1 MATEAQ
7 VQIAINRLQSQ
18 ITQLESNARAV
29 IQASI
34 DKVQAQI
41 DQLGLTNKG
50 ALNSLEFR
58 MEAILQ
64 ANLDTFWL
72 LMCSI
77 LVFLMQA
84 GFMCLESGL
93 TRRKSSINVALK
105 NIADFGIAVV
115 TFWAFGFGLMYGAS
129 YSGLVG
135 TKYFLFFTNVAG
147 YQTYFVFQAMFVATA
162 ATIISG
168 AVAERLKFL
177 SYIIITFITSGII
190 YPLVGHWI
198 WAFDFSNPAR
208 KFGWLG
214 KLGFIDFAGASVVH
228 SVGGWVALAILL
240 IVGPRTGR
248 FRKGE
253 AEGVKTFQGSNT
265 PMAALG
271 ALILWFG
278 WFGFNGGANLAMD
291 IRIPLILINTFMAA
305 SAGLISSS
313 IMGIIVMKKPE
324 PMFMITGPIA
334 GLVSITASCAFVA
347 PSNAIIIGGIAGILS
362 GSFLVILEKL
372 RIDDVVNA
380 IPVHLICGIWGTLAI
395 AIFGDIEKM
404 GIEITRSQQLYV
416 QLIGVVSIGAFC
428 FFSSYIIFKII
439 NYFYPLRVS
448 KINEEL
454 GLNIAEHNASTDTH
468 ELLNV
473 LGKQAETQDYT
484 LRAPQDSFTETGLI
498 GTQYNRMMNKLE
510 QSEKQKNMWKDRV
523 SNEIKLAIEVQK
535 KLMPERDMKNYP
547 VYGLNIPAR
556 EISGDF
562 FDFYPH
568 DDQIYFNLSD
578 VSGKGV
584 NAGMVMAKAI
594 TLFQIFARQKYKPNE
609 ILFEMNNDL
618 KQTNPRGTFITSI
631 IGRYNL
637 KTDEVELAN
646 AGHQPAL
653 VKTGDDFIEYPSSST
668 PLGVTKQKNENAYK
682 LEKFKLNSSRV
693 YCYTDGFSESL
704 DENNNEIGIDGV
716 KELLKKHQNSKLKIE
731 LQKATEEIRQKSL
744 KTEYKEKGVK
754 EDEAILDDDLTIVGI
769 GK

>member
-1 MATEAQ
+1 MAEK
-7 VQIAINRLQSQ
+7 QIEQILRDLSELRYYIYKNVDKLQQ
-18 ITQLESNARAV
+18 TLEQSE
-29 IQASI
+29 
-34 DKVQAQI
+34 
-41 DQLGLTNKG
+41 LTNKG
-50 ALNSLEFR
+50 ALSSLEFR
-58 MEAILQ
+58 LDAILQ

-72 LMCSI
+72 LMCSV

-105 NIADFGIAVV
+105 NLADFGIAVV

-168 AVAERLKFL
+168 AVAERLKFF

-198 WAFDFSNPAR
+198 WAFDFSNPDR

-228 SVGGWVALAILL
+228 SVGGWVALSILL

-248 FRKGE
+248 FRKDDAKGN
-253 AEGVKTFQGSNT
+253 KTFQGSNT

-334 GLVSITASCAFVA
+334 GLVSITASCAFVSPA
-347 PSNAIIIGGIAGILS
+347 NAIIIGAIAGLLS

-372 RIDDVVNA
+372 KIDDVVNA

-404 GIEITRSQQLYV
+404 GIEITRSQQLYI
-416 QLIGVVSIGAFC
+416 QLIGIVSIGAFC
-428 FFSSYIIFKII
+428 FFSSYSIFKII

-473 LGKQAETQDYT
+473 LGEQVESQDYT

-498 GTQYNRMMNKLE
+498 GTQYNRMMNRLE
-510 QSEKQKNMWKDRV
+510 QSEKQKNKWKNRV
-523 SNEIKLAIEVQK
+523 SNEIKLAMNVQK
-535 KLMPERDMKNYP
+535 RLMPNRDLSNYP
-547 VYGLNIPAR
+547 IFGLNIPAR

-562 FDFYPH
+562 YDFYLH
-568 DDQIYFNLSD
+568 NDQVYFTLSD

-594 TLFQIFARQKYKPNE
+594 TLFKIFAKEKFKPNE

-618 KQTNPRGTFITSI
+618 NETNPPGIFITSI
-631 IGRYNL
+631 VGSYNL
-637 KTDEVELAN
+637 KTDLVEISN
-646 AGHQPAL
+646 AGHQPAIL
-653 VKTGDDFIEYPSSST
+653 RKGDNFTEFPSSST
-668 PLGVTKQKNENAYK
+668 PLAVIKQKSIDAYK
-682 LEKFKLNSSRV
+682 LETFKLDGGRI
-693 YCYTDGFSESL
+693 YCFTDGFSECI
-704 DENNNEIGIDGV
+704 DENNNEIGIEGV
-716 KELLKKHQNSKLKIE
+716 KNLVKKHKNNSLKKE
-731 LQKATEEIRQKSL
+731 LENATEEIRLKSL
-744 KTEYKEKGVK
+744 KKDYKEKGLK
-754 EDEAILDDDLTIVGI
+754 KNGDILEDDLTIIGI

>member
-1 MATEAQ
+1 MADK
-7 VQIAINRLQSQ
+7 QIEQILRDLSDLRGYIYNNVDKLQS
-18 ITQLESNARAV
+18 TLEQSE
-29 IQASI
+29 
-34 DKVQAQI
+34 
-41 DQLGLTNKG
+41 LTNKG
-50 ALNSLEFR
+50 ALKSLEFR
-58 MEAILQ
+58 LDAILQ

-72 LMCSI
+72 LMCSV

-105 NIADFGIAVV
+105 NLADFGIAVV

-168 AVAERLKFL
+168 AVAERLKFF
-177 SYIIITFITSGII
+177 SYVIITFVTSGFI

-198 WAFDFSNPAR
+198 WAFDFTNPIR

-228 SVGGWVALAILL
+228 SVGGWVALSILL

-248 FRKGE
+248 FR
-253 AEGVKTFQGSNT
+253 EGDIEGNKTFQGSNT

-291 IRIPLILINTFMAA
+291 IRIPLILINTFMSA

-313 IMGIIVMKKPE
+313 IMGIIVMRKPE

-334 GLVSITASCAFVA
+334 GLVAITASCAFVSPA
-347 PSNAIIIGGIAGILS
+347 NAIIIGAIAGILS

-372 RIDDVVNA
+372 KIDDVVNA

-404 GIEITRSQQLYV
+404 GIEISRAQQLYV
-416 QLIGVVSIGAFC
+416 QLIGIVSIGAFC
-428 FFSSYIIFKII
+428 FFTSYIIFKVI
-439 NYFYPLRVS
+439 NYFYPLRVN

-498 GTQYNRMMNKLE
+498 GTQYNRMMNRLE

-523 SNEIKLAIEVQK
+523 SREIKLAMEVQQ
-535 KLMPERDMKNYP
+535 KLMAERDLENYP
-547 VYGLNIPAR
+547 VHGLNIPAR

-568 DDQIYFNLSD
+568 DDQIYFTLSD

-594 TLFQIFARQKYKPNE
+594 TLFKIFSRQKYKPNE

-618 KQTNPRGTFITSI
+618 HETNPKGTFITSI
-631 IGRYNL
+631 IGCYNL
-637 KTDEVELAN
+637 KTDEIELSN

-653 VKTGDDFIEYPSSST
+653 FRTADKFIEYSSSST
-668 PLGVTKQKNENAYK
+668 PLAVTKQKNENVYT
-682 LEKFKLNSSRV
+682 LEKFKLDGGRV
-693 YCYTDGFSESL
+693 YCFTDGFSECL
-704 DENNNEIGIDGV
+704 DENQQEIGIEGV
-716 KELLKKHQNSKLKIE
+716 KELINNHKNSSLKKE
-731 LQKATEEIRQKSL
+731 LENATEEIRQKSL
-744 KTEYKEKGVK
+744 KKDYKEKGIEEK
-754 EDEAILDDDLTIVGI
+754 SDILDDDLTIIGI